1 VADSL
6 RQDFQAI
13 TTWTRQ
19 LAAWANSF
27 QNAPGNGMQGDGDGA
42 QAARRQM
49 GDQSSENKYL

>member
-1 VADSL
+1 MADSL

-27 QNAPGNGMQGDGDGA
+27 QPAPGNGMQGDGDA
-42 QAARRQM
+42 QAARRQT
-49 GDQSSENKYL
+49 GDQSSENKSL